1 MLTLSLSHR
10 TQRNVGTFIFSCYI
24 CFSHYFPCLSAFHI
38 CHHFSLHLIWFF
50 SFSKKYCFMPLLC
63 NQVLLMKVPCHYVW
77 RSFVPACASGYLDM
91 NRNSQK
97 TTRFCIIVLCNAHAF
112 RFASLNLLFSFC
124 NKNSCS
130 HLEICLDYRETKTNK
145 SLLSC
150 PFKWLFIC
158 IKCNSNSWLWIATP
172 TQVWSQM

>member
-10 TQRNVGTFIFSCYI
+10 TQRNVGTYIFSCYI

-63 NQVLLMKVPCHYVW
+63 NQVLLMKVPCHYVC
-77 RSFVPACASGYLDM
+77 RSFVPACANGYLDM

-97 TTRFCIIVLCNAHAF
+97 TTLVSVWLYFVMRMPLD
-112 RFASLNLLFSFC
+112 LL
-124 NKNSCS
+124 
-130 HLEICLDYRETKTNK
+130 HLICCFLFVIKTVVAILK
-145 SLLSC
+145 Y
-150 PFKWLFIC
+150 
-158 IKCNSNSWLWIATP
+158 
-172 TQVWSQM
+172 V